1 MDNSRRPYMT
11 SEKTVKS
18 VLLAG
23 AVALAPLATLP
34 ALPALAQAPM
44 AMQSFAP
51 LVEAAKPAVVAVVT
65 EVEAAPRANGIQ
77 GFGDMPPEM
86 EEFLKRFFPEERM
99 PGPDNHGQARRGLGS
114 GFIIDEAG
122 VIVTNNHVVDGAS
135 KVSVVLDDGTEYDAE
150 VLGTDDRID
159 IAVLKIEPEGDLPTV
174 DWGDSD
180 AVRVGDWALAIGNPL
195 GLDGTVTAGIVSARG
210 RDIHSGP
217 YDDYLQVDAAIN
229 RGNSGGPLFD
239 MNGKVIGVN
248 TAILSTSGG
257 NIGLGF
263 AIPSEQAQMIVADL
277 LDDGKVERGWIGV
290 SIQPVDRGIADS
302 LGLDGAKGALV
313 AEVMPDSPA
322 KAAGLKPGD
331 VILGF
336 NGKPVDEVRDLT
348 RAVAA
353 SEIDA
358 AAEVEIWRGEKRRTL
373 EIRPTLLET
382 TSADTP
388 PAIAG
393 PARFDLPELGLELE
407 STGKGVAVASVAP
420 DSPAAEQGIRPG
432 DVIVSVN
439 QTEVTDSDA
448 VTEVIASAKENDR
461 DSVLLLLERDG
472 TRRFLTLSLTRA

>member
-1 MDNSRRPYMT
+1 MKT
-11 SEKTVKS
+11 EKTVKS
-18 VLLAG
+18 VLVASAG
-23 AVALAPLATLP
+23 ALAPLATVS
-34 ALPALAQAPM
+34 ATPALAQAPM

-65 EVEAAPRANGIQ
+65 EVDAAPSANGIQ

-86 EEFLKRFFPEERM
+86 EQFLKRFFPEERM
-99 PGPDNHGQARRGLGS
+99 PRPDDRGQARRGLGS
-114 GFIIDEAG
+114 GFIIDADG

-150 VLGTDDRID
+150 VVGTDDRID

-174 DWGDSD
+174 EWGVSD
-180 AVRVGDWALAIGNPL
+180 DVRVGDWALAIGNPL

-210 RDIHSGP
+210 RDIQSGP

-290 SIQPVDRGIADS
+290 SIQPVDKDIAES
-302 LGLDGAKGALV
+302 LGLDQAGGALV
-313 AEVMPDSPA
+313 AEVVPDSPA
-322 KAAGLKPGD
+322 EAAGLKPGD

-336 NGKPVDEVRDLT
+336 GGTPVDEVRDLT

-353 SEIDA
+353 SEIES
-358 AAEVEIWRGEKRRTL
+358 AAEIDIWRGEETRTL
-373 EIRPTLLET
+373 EIRPALLET
-382 TSADTP
+382 ASAETP

-393 PARFDLPELGLELE
+393 PARFDLPDLGLELE
-407 STGKGVAVASVAP
+407 SADTGVAVTSVAP
-420 DSPAAEQGIRPG
+420 DSPASEQGIRPG

-439 QTEVTDSDA
+439 QTEAKDSETVAD
-448 VTEVIASAKENDR
+448 VIATAKENDR

-472 TRRFLTLSLTRA
+472 ARRFLTLSLTRA